1 MTYTQISDILIQD
14 SQALYARIAEW
25 PEDKQIHYDTGKQ
38 RMLLYQNGSE
48 EDYTLTEEG
57 LFSINWEVVFREE

>member
-25 PEDKQIHYDTGKQ
+25 PENKQIRYDRDKQ
-38 RMLLYQNGSE
+38 RMILYQNGSE
-48 EDYTLTEEG
+48 EDYTLTGEG
-57 LFSINWEVVFREE
+57 LLSINWEVVFREE